1 MATEDVPK
9 RWSLFR
15 AKKKMGEKN
24 ASTYLVCGHS
34 RCAEALESVVVDEPA
49 RAQALACV
57 PGVAYAAFSD
67 ACYAVLIC
75 CAGVA

>member
-1 MATEDVPK
+1 VATADVPK

-15 AKKKMGEKN
+15 AKKKLKCEKKNKEN

-57 PGVAYAAFSD
+57 PGVAYAALS
-67 ACYAVLIC
+67 
-75 CAGVA
+75 